1 MQNNTLRTICLDCRV
16 PFEDLSGHQ
25 LCDGCLVEYVNG
37 AGELEYD
44 ELPKVRN
51 HTIYTLGY
59 QRWTPAALQATC
71 ADLGAALLDIRY
83 SPRSQRPEWAGE
95 ALAQML
101 GATYTHCGALGN
113 RNYKGG
119 GIELAAPTK
128 ALPFVR
134 NMLASQPVILLCVCA
149 DYRSCHRTVAA
160 TWLAQRLGNPVVH
173 LEPPAKHAEPGPL
186 TFTGEPLAYWRDE
199 AARGCTAS
207 LGRLRGLCATRGASY
222 DATLRGLL

>member
-1 MQNNTLRTICLDCRV
+1 MEMMMENN
-16 PFEDLSGHQ
+16 
-25 LCDGCLVEYVNG
+25 
-37 AGELEYD
+37 
-44 ELPKVRN
+44 
-51 HTIYTLGY
+51 TIYTLGY

-83 SPRSQRPEWAGE
+83 SPRSQRPEWTGE
-95 ALAQML
+95 ALARFL
-101 GATYTHCGALGN
+101 GAAYTHVGALGN

-119 GIELAAPTK
+119 EIELAAPTN

-134 NMLASQPVILLCVCA
+134 NMLTSQPVILLCVCA

-173 LEPPAKHAEPGPL
+173 LEPPTKRAPSPAL

-199 AARGCTAS
+199 AARGCAAA
-207 LGRLRGLCATRGASY
+207 LGRLREICAARGCSY
-222 DATLRGLL
+222 DATMRGLL